1 MTKQEILKAIENG
14 ESVWYIFGKSN
25 KIIKVDTNRIDFLDN
40 GIVRFS
46 YENLGEIKGYQQYL
60 SIDGKIKCFFK
71 TKAEAEHYLN
81 HANITRTETLPF
93 LTWEE
98 FLSEEGISFVSA
110 DGFRC
115 CLYYDKVDDMIY
127 LDKGYETDTYGATE
141 ANFYKAYDEC
151 VSLFKG

>member
-1 MTKQEILKAIENG
+1 MTKQEIEQAIKNG
-14 ESVWYIFGKSN
+14 ESVWEVINGSE
-25 KIIKVDTNRIDFLDN
+25 KIV
-40 GIVRFS
+40 
-46 YENLGEIKGYQQYL
+46 EIKSSDIKEIL
-60 SIDGKIKCFFK
+60 NDTIFWGKHYYSDINDLFK
-71 TKAEAEHYLN
+71 TKAEAEHYLH
-81 HANITRTETLPF
+81 HANVSRIEHLPF
-93 LTWEE
+93 LTWDE

-151 VSLFKG
+151 VRLFKGGGKNERNKSVCR

>member
-14 ESVWYIFGKSN
+14 ENVWYPKNRTIKQIDLKNTHPIFN
-25 KIIKVDTNRIDFLDN
+25 
-40 GIVRFS
+40 
-46 YENLGEIKGYQQYL
+46 GYQ
-60 SIDGKIKCFFK
+60 IDIMIEDENGWHTEFYGIKDLYK
-71 TKAEAEHYLN
+71 TKAEAEHYLH

-98 FLSEEGISFVSA
+98 FLSEVGISFISA
-110 DGFRC
+110 EGFGC
-115 CLYYDKVDDMIY
+115 FLYYDKADDMIY

-151 VSLFKG
+151 VRLFRGVE